1 MPSLNRAK
9 RLRALRRVKGRREH
23 GMLLVEGPAVARD
36 ALDAGAMVREALY
49 TDAAAAD
56 PALARLLTDLGA
68 AGAELEEVDEPVLAE
83 FADTVT
89 PQGLLLVVD
98 IPLRSLAD
106 VGVPRLAV
114 LDAVQDPG
122 NVGTLIRAADA
133 LGAGGVALLPGTAD
147 PWSPKAVRAA
157 AGASFRIPVVATTV
171 AELAGWC
178 RERGVPLLAAAA
190 GGAAAPRS
198 AAARDAALVFGNEAA
213 GVSDEVRAAA
223 DGVVG
228 IPQRG
233 RADSLNV
240 AMAGAILMDR
250 FFGG

>member
-1 MPSLNRAK
+1 MPSINRAK

-23 GMLLVEGPAVARD
+23 GMLLVEGPAIARD

-49 TDAAAAD
+49 TDAAAGD
-56 PALARLLTDLGA
+56 PALARLLNDLRA
-68 AGAELEEVDEPVLAE
+68 SGAELEEVDETVLAE

-106 VGVPRLAV
+106 VRVPRLAV

-133 LGAGGVALLPGTAD
+133 LGAGGVVLLPGTAD
-147 PWSPKAVRAA
+147 PWSPKVVRAA
-157 AGASFRIPVVATTV
+157 AGASFRIPVVSISV
-171 AELAGWC
+171 DELAGWC

-190 GGAAAPRS
+190 GGAPAPRS
-198 AAARDAALVFGNEAA
+198 AVARDAALVFGNEAA

>member
-1 MPSLNRAK
+1 MPSINRAK

-36 ALDAGAMVREALY
+36 ALDAGATVHEALY
-49 TDAAAAD
+49 TEAAAGD
-56 PALARLLTDLGA
+56 PALAALLADLGA
-68 AGAELEEVDEPVLAE
+68 AGAELEEVDETELAE

-98 IPLRSLAD
+98 IPVRSLAD
-106 VGVPRLAV
+106 VRVPRLAV

-133 LGAGGVALLPGTAD
+133 LGAGGVAVLPGTAD
-147 PWSPKAVRAA
+147 PWSPKVVRAA
-157 AGASFRIPVVATTV
+157 AGASFRIPVVSASV
-171 AELAGWC
+171 AELTGWC
-178 RERGVPLLAAAA
+178 REHGVQLLAAAA
-190 GGAAAPRS
+190 GGAPAPRS

-233 RADSLNV
+233 PADSLNV